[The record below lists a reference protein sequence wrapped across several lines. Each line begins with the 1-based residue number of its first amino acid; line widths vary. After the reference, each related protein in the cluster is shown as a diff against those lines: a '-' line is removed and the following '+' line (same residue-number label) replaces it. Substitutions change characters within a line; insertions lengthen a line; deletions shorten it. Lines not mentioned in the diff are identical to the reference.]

1 MVREKEFHF
10 DFIDNLYSN
19 FHAPVQEQ
27 LTEGINV
34 LDSGCGPGTWTL
46 DLAEVY
52 PKSKFYGVDASCVFP
67 ENIKPPNVQFL
78 IGNIAKDLPFPDNQ
92 FDFIFQ
98 RLLFL
103 GLTSDDWDN
112 VRQSV
117 TVFSKLLI

>member
-1 MVREKEFHF
+1 MA
-10 DFIDNLYSN
+10 D
-19 FHAPVQEQ
+19 Q
-27 LTEGINV
+27 LTEGISV

-52 PKSKFYGVDASCVFP
+52 PKSKFHGIDASCIFP
-67 ENIKPPNVQFL
+67 ENIKPPNVEFT
-78 IGNIAKDLPFPDNQ
+78 IGNIAKEIPFPDNS

-117 TVFSKLLI
+117 TNTSI